1 MSICINA
8 QMWSDVEALFE
19 HPSKWYESYQE
30 NGTKYFKRR
39 RKLEEQLQQQLNACA
54 GEIFLC
60 GIPADT
66 RAEKIAQVASLV
78 GEVYILRF
86 KVHFSGASRGFAYLQ
101 YIDPNLMTLALKKLP
116 LLFRQLQLPTI
127 KVCESRNTSKLLL
140 CKTDMSPLMVFE
152 TLKKIIN
159 FNKLVGHEIYPGCF
173 EYQIVFKCNE
183 EAVHARRELLK
194 SILKFGHKTVI
205 VWDNSNRSNDAATI
219 NNYPNQA
226 KLINKTRFYKK
237 LEYPN
242 NFEQQQ
248 QLQIIRKNIGPT
260 NFDQQSIT
268 GLNNFASM
276 KLY

>member
-1 MSICINA
+1 
-8 QMWSDVEALFE
+8 VEALFE

-194 SILKFGHKTVI
+194 SILKFGHKT
-205 VWDNSNRSNDAATI
+205 
-219 NNYPNQA
+219 
-226 KLINKTRFYKK
+226 
-237 LEYPN
+237 
-242 NFEQQQ
+242 
-248 QLQIIRKNIGPT
+248 
-260 NFDQQSIT
+260 
-268 GLNNFASM
+268 
-276 KLY
+276 